1 MINHILTNKGLNLIN
16 VSQLQ
21 VAINKT
27 QLLTIVSDA
36 LASEDNA
43 SLLRAIQPHL
53 GSNFNFPEYPVASF
67 ASVHEDGSAVISLKA
82 KPATRQVLAEE
93 QVLEDP
99 TTPEDESEPVA
110 GDE

>member
-21 VAINKT
+21 VNITKN

-67 ASVHEDGSAVISLKA
+67 ASVNPDGSALINLKQ
-82 KPATRQVLAEE
+82 KPATKAVLADE
-93 QVLEDP
+93 QVLEDDQVP
-99 TTPEDESEPVA
+99 TDEQVSTEQPQ
-110 GDE
+110 